1 MSDHSDAPYPATDIT
16 DLYAFQKPGD
26 PAKSILIVNV
36 NPDAQT
42 QRDGF
47 DPMASYELKV
57 DTDGDL
63 RAEIAYHFL
72 FTAPAG
78 GRQTAA
84 VHRIVGT
91 AAERSRAAGELV
103 IDGAPISLEAGTRVC
118 EQGEY
123 RFYAGL
129 RSDPWFA
136 DVAGFLNN
144 FQFTG
149 RDSFADSNVLSIVL
163 EVPNRMLGHG
173 GRLGIWARTVVAV
186 HGVAAVVD
194 QAGHP
199 LINALFN
206 STVEEQHAFSRTPP
220 AQQRER
226 YLPRFTAA
234 LQGFGYG
241 DTDAAAI
248 AGDLLP
254 DILSYD
260 PANAAGYPNG
270 RQPTDDIVDLRLAM
284 ITRQR
289 VTTDLVGPH
298 GDLLAKFPYLGPPH
312 GV

>member
-1 MSDHSDAPYPATDIT
+1 MSDHSDSPYPATDIT
-16 DLYAFQKPGD
+16 NLYVYQKPGD

-36 NPDAQT
+36 NPDART
-42 QRDGF
+42 QQDGF
-47 DPMASYELKV
+47 DPAASYELKV

-72 FTAPAG
+72 FAPSAG
-78 GRQTAA
+78 GRQAAA
-84 VHRIVGT
+84 VHRIVGR
-91 AAERSRAAGELV
+91 AAERSGAAGEVV
-103 IDGAPISLEAGTRVC
+103 IDGAPISVMAETRVS
-118 EQGEY
+118 QRGEY

-136 DVAGFLNN
+136 DVAGFLDN

-149 RDSFADSNVLSIVL
+149 RDTFAQSNVLSIIL
-163 EVPNRMLGHG
+163 EVPNQMLGHG
-173 GRLGIWARTVVAV
+173 GRLGVWARTVVAV
-186 HGVAAVVD
+186 HGVAVVVD

-206 STVEEQHAFSRTPP
+206 STAEEQHAFSRTPP

-226 YLPRFTAA
+226 YLTRFAA
-234 LQGFGYG
+234 VLQGFGYG
-241 DTDAAAI
+241 DADAAAI
-248 AGDLLP
+248 AGGLLP

-298 GDLLAKFPYLGPPH
+298 TDLLPEFPYLGPPH